1 MYACIHETNGG
12 FFAGVCRL
20 EDRPLTVRDPLPTAS
35 HFANG
40 FFASTASG
48 ASRRSESLFTA
59 PISCSWQ
66 YVPGR
71 ETGLNSAPLIRS
83 YPGSWTWDTWVNKV
97 VEETRS
103 LGFSEL
109 KALSFRRYLSYQL
122 ASGREASY
130 PSPGLKPTIQPNT

>member
-1 MYACIHETNGG
+1 MVSLPAPPPGLLAAVNRYLLLQYLVAGNMSQGG
-12 FFAGVCRL
+12 
-20 EDRPLTVRDPLPTAS
+20 
-35 HFANG
+35 
-40 FFASTASG
+40 
-48 ASRRSESLFTA
+48 
-59 PISCSWQ
+59 
-66 YVPGR
+66 

-97 VEETRS
+97 VEETRR